1 MRNDLDHKT
10 INVKLVPQP
19 VFIRLNRF
27 DTITLNIWEKHGIR
41 QAGFWTVAIGK
52 SNHELYYLVQWESL
66 EERERKW
73 GAFQNDPEWK
83 AKRAET
89 EKDGPIV
96 ASVANMILSPTSFS
110 SVK

>member
-1 MRNDLDHKT
+1 MLLFAAIFAAASGPNYACLNTNLRKHKPSLKITSMRGYKF
-10 INVKLVPQP
+10 PGS
-19 VFIRLNRF
+19 RA
-27 DTITLNIWEKHGIR
+27 
-41 QAGFWTVAIGK
+41 QA
-52 SNHELYYLVQWESL
+52 L
-66 EERERKW
+66 KW
-73 GAFQNDPEWK
+73 SAFQNDPEWK